1 MVVQEHE
8 ELEAAK
14 RRALAEAGLATG
26 AGGSAGSSA
35 AGSSAAGSSRGGG
48 KGSGPKE
55 TSQFRLPTPG
65 GKGGK
70 GGKGVG
76 GGKGGSKE
84 GGSWELDEAARTAAG
99 LIHTSY
105 TY

>member
-26 AGGSAGSSA
+26 AGGS